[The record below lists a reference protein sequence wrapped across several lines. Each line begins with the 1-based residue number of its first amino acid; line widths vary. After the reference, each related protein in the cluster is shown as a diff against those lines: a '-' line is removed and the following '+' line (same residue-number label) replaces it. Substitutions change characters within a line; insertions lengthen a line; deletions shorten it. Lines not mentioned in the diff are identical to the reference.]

1 MVDAIF
7 EGMSDIPD
15 HHELA
20 RRIAALEGR
29 ISELSG
35 RPARSTEWTT
45 LLAIFGTGIALAV
58 AILPGL
64 GEVRRDVTDL
74 RERAAVLESLLT
86 EHRQQHS
93 PGECAGSAI
102 AHQCVSPA

>member
-1 MVDAIF
+1 
-7 EGMSDIPD
+7 MSDIPD

-20 RRIAALEGR
+20 QRIAVLEGR
-29 ISELSG
+29 IAALSG
-35 RPARSTEWTT
+35 RPARSTDWTT

-64 GEVRRDVTDL
+64 SEVRRDVADL
-74 RERAAVLESLLT
+74 RERAAVLESLLA

-93 PGECAGSAI
+93 SSE
-102 AHQCVSPA
+102 